1 MKKQAVFMVAL
12 SSLVLLSG
20 CNGSARLKSEKEA
33 MQHEIDSLKGLLGTY
48 KSKYGELAILDVANK
63 QFGIWKIG
71 YYVDDFGERT
81 GESYVHTETLG
92 VFSNSATTNSNLGV
106 SIIVNK
112 SRIIIQF
119 YEYARNHLTKD
130 TGFLSFKAKRS
141 DGKTM
146 EFETLNEQ
154 GNNIVYGDK
163 KLQDNPKTVQ
173 ELIDFLDAGGEVM
186 FVAKNSNSEYK
197 FKLTDTS
204 YLRKALES
212 L

>member
-1 MKKQAVFMVAL
+1 MKKQMVFLATI
-12 SSLVLLSG
+12 SSLMLLSG
-20 CNGSARLKSEKEA
+20 CNGSAGWKSEKEA
-33 MQHEIDSLKGLLGTY
+33 MQHEIDSLQELLGTY
-48 KSKYGELAILDVANK
+48 KSKYGELATLDVANSK
-63 QFGIWKIG
+63 FGIWKIG
-71 YYVDDFGERT
+71 QYVDDFGERT
-81 GESYVHTETLG
+81 GVSYVHTETLG
-92 VFSNSATTNSNLGV
+92 AFSNSATTNSNLGV
-106 SIIVNK
+106 AIIVNK
-112 SRIIIQF
+112 SRFIIQF

-141 DGKTM
+141 DGKII

-173 ELIDFLDAGGEVM
+173 ELTDFLDAGGEIM